1 MTNIPKWI
9 ENYAEQLQEE
19 FTDEVVFMGLS
30 HNFSQGFETQNK
42 IYNIVII
49 FKELSDRT
57 LRRYDRFIQKQPERN
72 VIEGFVAGKEDV
84 LHWEPSELFKLFYDT
99 KSILGDL
106 DFLVPLF
113 DPETIARSIRISLG
127 DLYRLTTENILY
139 VKQNDDVEELYN
151 LAVFIIKI
159 IYLQSNETY
168 TDDLET
174 LMELVGDDR
183 NRDIIK
189 TAINLNEGENLNY
202 ELISERVF
210 LWAQRQ
216 LRELNMKKVADAV
229 IEEDEQVP
237 HS

>member
-9 ENYAEQLQEE
+9 ESYTNQLQEE
-19 FTDEVVFMGLS
+19 FADQVVFMGLS
-30 HNFSQGFETQNK
+30 HNFSQGFETRNQ
-42 IYNIVII
+42 IYNVVII

-57 LRRYDRFIQKQPERN
+57 LRKYDRFLQKQPERN
-72 VIEGFVAGKEDV
+72 IIEGFVAGEADV
-84 LHWEPSELFKLFYDT
+84 YHWEPSELFKLFYDT
-99 KSILGDL
+99 KPIIGNL

-113 DPETIARSIRISLG
+113 DQETIARSIRISLG

-139 VKQNDDVEELYN
+139 VKQNDDIEELYN

-159 IYLQSNETY
+159 IYLQNNETY

-174 LMELVGDDR
+174 LADLVEEDR

-189 TAINLNEGENLNY
+189 TTIALNAGETLNY

-210 LWAQRQ
+210 LWAQKQ
-216 LRELNMKKVADAV
+216 MRELNMKEVADAV

-237 HS
+237 HN